1 MADLKAIF
9 EKAGATDVA
18 TFIQSGNVLF
28 SHAEE
33 SEAKLQKRLE
43 TALAKALG
51 FDVTLTL
58 RTPKELAKAIAANPF
73 PKADPQT
80 VHIYFLPAK
89 VPALELDGAKF
100 APEELKVSGREV
112 YLHL

>member
-28 SHAEE
+28 SHAVK
-33 SEAKLQKRLE
+33 SEATLQQKLE

-58 RTPKELAKAIAANPF
+58 RTPKELARAIAANPF

-80 VHIYFLPAK
+80 VHIYFLPEK
-89 VPALELDGAKF
+89 VPALEIDATKY
-100 APEELKVSGREV
+100 APEEF
-112 YLHL
+112 